1 MKVKYIKELNKVCL
15 HIEME
20 TQYEEDYQIQM
31 TKRNKLSGI
40 LPMQHL
46 GVDGKSRFTYDV
58 SGMKSMRK
66 RYEVETLTE
75 QEILAFIQA
84 LLKTVNEI
92 RNHMLY
98 PDGLLLHPNY
108 IFYHKGQ
115 WHFIYQPLKNIS
127 MEKAFH
133 ELSEYFVETL
143 DYAEAQGIQLAY
155 QLHKET
161 MQENFN
167 LEQIIEKYEEQKR
180 AQKKVK
186 EQVRVELTGEEAEND
201 VEDNAFAI
209 EEEYPVVLSHDTI
222 KEKKTSFLPFRALQ
236 ERLHKGK
243 WGDWEGFIVEEG

>member
-1 MKVKYIKELNKVCL
+1 MKVKYTKELNKVCL

-31 TKRNKLSGI
+31 MKRNKLPGI
-40 LPMQHL
+40 LPLQHL

-75 QEILAFIQA
+75 QEILSFIDE

-108 IFYHKGQ
+108 IFYQKGQ
-115 WHFIYQPLKNIS
+115 WHFVYQPLKNIS
-127 MEKAFH
+127 LEKAFH

-143 DYAEAQGIQLAY
+143 DYAETQGIQLAY

-161 MQENFN
+161 MQENYN
-167 LEQIIEKYEEQKR
+167 LTQIIEKYNEQKK
-180 AQKKVK
+180 AK
-186 EQVRVELTGEEAEND
+186 EQVEVELPEEESRGD
-201 VEDNAFAI
+201 VEENIFMT
-209 EEEYPVVLSHDTI
+209 EEEYPVVSSDDTI
-222 KEKKTSFLPFRALQ
+222 KEKNTSFLPFQAIQ
-236 ERLHKGK
+236 KRLHKGK
-243 WGDWEGFIVEEG
+243 WGNWEGFIVEEG